1 MYTYAGAQ
9 QALNLLGNGY
19 ICLFTTAPTQA
30 GGFSGEVSGNGY
42 ARKPVGGLTTTNG
55 VAKNTN
61 AITFDEPTGDWGTAN
76 YFGIASEATGGNLL
90 YYGELKDAS
99 TQTKGVAINVGYI
112 FIVRKNGLEISLDT
126 GSASIS

>member
-42 ARKPVGGLTTTNG
+42 ARKPVGGLTITNG

-61 AITFDEPTGDWGTAN
+61 AITFDEPTGAWGTAN
-76 YFGIASEATGGNLL
+76 YFGIASAATEGNLL

-99 TQTKGVAINVGYI
+99 TQTQGVTITEGYI
-112 FIVRKNGLEISLDT
+112 FIVRKNGLEISLDKVSSE
-126 GSASIS
+126 GN

>member
-42 ARKPVGGLTTTNG
+42 ARKPVGGLTITNG

-61 AITFDEPTGDWGTAN
+61 AITFDEPTGSWGTAN

-99 TQTKGVAINVGYI
+99 TQTQGVAINVGYI

-126 GSASIS
+126 GSASSN